1 VTCDFASVVILNF
14 GSDNEMNAL
23 SRRRGTSSSK
33 EMLEKRKTPYEKK
46 HHKRFIDSA
55 STTKVLL
62 LIATTFL
69 VLAYRQQLM
78 PGAGIQPDVSP
89 RDYEHEGYALQGFLA
104 LPDGSAHAQS
114 PAVIIVP

>member
-1 VTCDFASVVILNF
+1 
-14 GSDNEMNAL
+14 MNAL

-33 EMLEKRKTPYEKK
+33 EMLEKRKTPDEKK

-89 RDYEHEGYALQGFLA
+89 MDYEHEGYALQGFLA
-104 LPDGSAHAQS
+104 LPDGSEIAHAQS